1 MFSLVG
7 GSWLLTNTAEIRT
20 LLGSK
25 AVSSFVSCQ
34 RRSWEVSE
42 ASLHIRSASAITQNL
57 VSARNVSGHLCCLS
71 ALTVQSL
78 RGLTMAITELVF
90 VITFDRFLPSY
101 THFAS
106 PPADCLMY
114 LCVPYCVCFMTS

>member
-1 MFSLVG
+1 MFSLVC

-42 ASLHIRSASAITQNL
+42 ASLHIRSASAIAQNL
-57 VSARNVSGHLCCLS
+57 VSARNVSGHLCGLS
-71 ALTVQSL
+71 ALTVQSINH
-78 RGLTMAITELVF
+78 G
-90 VITFDRFLPSY
+90 DY
-101 THFAS
+101 G
-106 PPADCLMY
+106 
-114 LCVPYCVCFMTS
+114 TSVRNNF